1 MNKIIKMSQIVKITK
16 LWLDIFYEEDSD
28 YPNYRVIKPKERA
41 IDRVLES
48 ITSDKEEQKKVYK
61 TIIKKIF
68 STETYKPICDDLR
81 ALGYTIVEGA

>member
-1 MNKIIKMSQIVKITK
+1 MKITN

-28 YPNYRVIKPKERA
+28 YPDYKVIKPKERA

-61 TIIKKIF
+61 TITKKIF

-81 ALGYTIVEGA
+81 KLGYAIVEGA